1 VSIDGS
7 GFAGDGKRVIG
18 SFMGSTDLERDLP
31 QLSQLYADGDLHLD
45 QLITATYAL
54 DQINEAI
61 ASTRSGQARRNVIII
76 DHPAATR

>member
-1 VSIDGS
+1 MGS

-18 SFMGSTDLERDLP
+18 SFMGSADLERDLP
-31 QLSQLYADGDLHLD
+31 QLSQLYADGDLYLD
-45 QLITATYAL
+45 ELITATYAL

-76 DHPAATR
+76 EHPTAPR